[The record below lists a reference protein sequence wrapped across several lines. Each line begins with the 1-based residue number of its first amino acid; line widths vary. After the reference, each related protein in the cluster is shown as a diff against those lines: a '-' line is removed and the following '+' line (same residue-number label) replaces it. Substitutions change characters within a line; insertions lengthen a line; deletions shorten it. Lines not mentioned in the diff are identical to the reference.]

1 MKMSLKFRPLLLLA
15 TAVFFTSCSAER
27 RFHRRLVG
35 TWNIERY
42 EQRFTNGENEA
53 ASNLGVITF
62 RRNGSGEKNI
72 TILTRGIRRPDDSD
86 FSWKNTADAV
96 TIISN
101 NSELAKTWL
110 VMRNKKSSQQ
120 WKSTTGGTVQT
131 MELRKQN

>member
-15 TAVFFTSCSAER
+15 TAVFLTSCSAER

-53 ASNLGVITF
+53 SSNLGTITF